1 MTNVD
6 FDRIKEATKQGYLEA
21 MFEYDQY
28 RKDRKGKKDPDLIS
42 TNTAYK
48 LRGRKRVESLVMH
61 GLLTRT
67 SSGRNKY
74 VSRSR
79 LIELDNLSI

>member
-21 MFEYDQY
+21 MLEYDQY

>member
-1 MTNVD
+1 MNVELEQLKLV
-6 FDRIKEATKQGYLEA
+6 IKEAFLEA
-21 MFEYDQY
+21 MLEYDQY
-28 RKDRKGKKDPDLIS
+28 RRDRKGKKDPDLIS

-48 LRGRKRVESLVMH
+48 LRGRKRVELLVMN
-61 GLLTRT
+61 GLLKRT

-74 VSRSR
+74 VSRSK

>member
-1 MTNVD
+1 MNVELEQLKLV
-6 FDRIKEATKQGYLEA
+6 IKEAFLEA
-21 MFEYDQY
+21 MLEYDQY
-28 RKDRKGKKDPDLIS
+28 RRDRKGKKDPDLIS

>member
-1 MTNVD
+1 MNVELEQLKLA
-6 FDRIKEATKQGYLEA
+6 IKEAYLEA

-28 RKDRKGKKDPDLIS
+28 RRDRKGKKDPDLIS

-79 LIELDNLSI
+79 LIELDKLCL

>member
-1 MTNVD
+1 MNVELEQLKLA
-6 FDRIKEATKQGYLEA
+6 IKEAYLEA

-28 RKDRKGKKDPDLIS
+28 RRDRKGKKDPDLIS

>member
-28 RKDRKGKKDPDLIS
+28 RKERKGKKDPDLIS
-42 TNTAYK
+42 TNAAYK
-48 LRGRKRVESLVMH
+48 LRGRKRVELLVMN
-61 GLLTRT
+61 GLLKRT

-74 VSRSR
+74 VSRSK

>member
-1 MTNVD
+1 MNVELEQLKLAL
-6 FDRIKEATKQGYLEA
+6 KEAFLEA

-48 LRGRKRVESLVMH
+48 LRGRKRVELLVMH

-79 LIELDNLSI
+79 LIELDNVAI

>member
-21 MFEYDQY
+21 MLEYNQY
-28 RKDRKGKKDPDLIS
+28 RKDRKGKKRPRPYKY
-42 TNTAYK
+42 YK
-48 LRGRKRVESLVMH
+48 LRWRKRVESLVMH